1 MSSLLPKDLEKMV
14 LPTFGVDIF
23 DAKTGDNTDVSVLSF
38 RVRSES
44 AAKDLSK
51 FVEKEGDWIMDSDI
65 STGED
70 DTGHFLTFVE
80 IKRNNRLAD
89 RIQDLLEIIERLTE
103 ALDWQFTVGK
113 RVVAYPANRENLEKM
128 VPMNVDNFNKS
139 VNEQKYERMV
149 EFFDS
154 TQFNTISVN
163 ENIVELQQF
172 FQEFKPHSSL
182 RLQVVL
188 EDPEQDQIDETV
200 SGTTN
205 KHYRW
210 LEKLMGE
217 DITVEARGSSYIL
230 TNNKLN
236 RRLLVNIN
244 E

>member
-1 MSSLLPKDLEKMV
+1 MV

-23 DAKTGDNTDVSVLSF
+23 DAKTGDNSDVSVLSF
-38 RVRSES
+38 RVRSEN

-51 FVEKEGDWIMDSDI
+51 FLEKEGDWIMDSDI

-80 IKRNNRLAD
+80 IQRNHRLAD
-89 RIQDLLEIIERLTE
+89 RIQDLLEIIERLTG
-103 ALDWQFTVGK
+103 ALDWNFTVGK
-113 RVVAYPANRENLEKM
+113 RVVSHPANRENLEKM
-128 VPMNVDNFNKS
+128 IPMDVDNFNS
-139 VNEQKYERMV
+139 NVNEQKYERMV

-163 ENIVELQQF
+163 ENNIHLQQF
-172 FQEFKPHSSL
+172 YQDFKPHSSL
-182 RLQVVL
+182 NLELVL
-188 EDPEQDQIDETV
+188 EDPDQDQIDEAV

-205 KHYRW
+205 KHFRW

-217 DITVEARGSSYIL
+217 DIEVEARGSSYIL